1 MNHAAL
7 PTPNREKGPE
17 PDGETIL
24 RLSGIT
30 MLYPGTTALNQVS
43 IDVRAGECHG
53 IIGKN
58 GAGKTT
64 LMKIISGIV
73 QQTEGRISIR
83 DREVKSL
90 SRRRS
95 RAEGISI
102 VTQEPQIIP
111 DFTVAENLFYPD
123 YIRKA
128 GGLINWKEIISRS
141 RTILREAGFNIN
153 VRAKASDLSI
163 SEQQLL
169 LVLRAFFVDESQVV
183 ILDEVTAALTQK
195 DQEFLFEIMDRQ
207 TRQGKAILFIS
218 HRLGEIMR
226 VCQRVT
232 VLRDG
237 RKITTENISCLD
249 ETQLADLVV
258 GEAYATELA
267 RPETEDTGPAAAAI
281 ELLSVEDLTLA
292 GSFRQVS
299 FCLHQGEILGLAGL
313 RGSGR
318 TEILKTIAGAMHPDR
333 GVILV
338 QGQKVRLDKPAQ
350 ALRQGIVY
358 LPEDRDQEGLI
369 ESMSVRF
376 NLSLSSI
383 EKITRHGLIR
393 KSEED
398 RTARE
403 LVKKLSIQAA
413 GLDQEV
419 HSLSGGNRQKVVVG
433 RLMAAAPRIYL
444 LDEPTKGVDIG
455 AKKTILNIVRQHL
468 AQKAGVILTSP
479 SLEDMMA
486 VSDRILVLYDGR
498 ITRTF
503 ARNEFNQAA
512 IYQAMQGV
520 EERPSDG
527 PGAVR

>member
-1 MNHAAL
+1 MNKASAPNLASPGSAL
-7 PTPNREKGPE
+7 DREV
-17 PDGETIL
+17 IL

-30 MLYPGTTALNQVS
+30 MLYPGTIALNQVS
-43 IDVRAGECHG
+43 VDVRAGECHG

-64 LMKIISGIV
+64 LMKIISGII
-73 QQTEGRISIR
+73 QQTEGRIQIR
-83 DREVKSL
+83 DREIKSL

-95 RAEGISI
+95 RAEGVSI

-123 YIRKA
+123 YISKS
-128 GGLINWKEIISRS
+128 GGRINWKEIIDRS
-141 RTILREAGFNIN
+141 RKILQEAGFNIN
-153 VRAKASDLSI
+153 VQAKASDLTI

-169 LVLRAFFVDESQVV
+169 LVLKAFFVDESQVV

-226 VCQRVT
+226 VCQKVT

-249 ETQLADLVV
+249 EKQLAELIV
-258 GEAYATELA
+258 GEDYTTELSQ
-267 RPETEDTGPAAAAI
+267 TGTI
-281 ELLSVEDLTLA
+281 SVEAPSGQEDLLTVADLTKA
-292 GSFRQVS
+292 GFFAHIS

-318 TEILKTIAGAMHPDR
+318 TEIMKTIAGALRPDR
-333 GVILV
+333 GTIRI
-338 QGQKVRLDKPAQ
+338 QGQEVRLEKPAQ
-350 ALRQGIVY
+350 ALRRGIVY

-369 ESMSVRF
+369 ESLSVRF

-383 EKITRHGLIR
+383 AKLTRHGFISKAR
-393 KSEED
+393 ED
-398 RTARE
+398 RMARD
-403 LVKKLSIQAA
+403 LVKTLAIRTA

-433 RLMAAAPRIYL
+433 RLMSAAPRIYL

-455 AKKTILNIVRQHL
+455 AKRTILNIVRQHL
-468 AQKAGVILTSP
+468 IRNAGVILTSP
-479 SLEDMMA
+479 GLEDLMA
-486 VSDRILVLYDGR
+486 ISDRILVLYDGR
-498 ITRTF
+498 ITKTF
-503 ARNEFNQAA
+503 ARKDFSQAA

-520 EERPSDG
+520 IDRPSPG
-527 PGAVR
+527 PGAVG

>member
-338 QGQKVRLDKPAQ
+338 QGQKVRLEQTSPGPCAR
-350 ALRQGIVY
+350 A
-358 LPEDRDQEGLI
+358 
-369 ESMSVRF
+369 
-376 NLSLSSI
+376 SSI
-383 EKITRHGLIR
+383 CPKIVTRRG
-393 KSEED
+393 S
-398 RTARE
+398 
-403 LVKKLSIQAA
+403 S
-413 GLDQEV
+413 
-419 HSLSGGNRQKVVVG
+419 
-433 RLMAAAPRIYL
+433 
-444 LDEPTKGVDIG
+444 
-455 AKKTILNIVRQHL
+455 
-468 AQKAGVILTSP
+468 KA
-479 SLEDMMA
+479 
-486 VSDRILVLYDGR
+486 
-498 ITRTF
+498 
-503 ARNEFNQAA
+503 
-512 IYQAMQGV
+512 
-520 EERPSDG
+520 
-527 PGAVR
+527 

>member
-1 MNHAAL
+1 MNQAAA
-7 PTPNREKGPE
+7 PTTQPQGPVSDHE
-17 PDGETIL
+17 VIL
-24 RLSGIT
+24 RLDGIT
-30 MLYPGTTALNQVS
+30 MLYPGTTALNNVS
-43 IDVRAGECHG
+43 IEVRAGECHG

-73 QQTEGRISIR
+73 QQTEGRIQIR
-83 DREVKSL
+83 DREIKSL

-123 YIRKA
+123 YIRKS
-128 GGLINWKEIISRS
+128 GGRINWKEIVDRS
-141 RTILREAGFNIN
+141 QTILMEAGFNIN
-153 VRAKASDLSI
+153 VQAKASDLSI

-195 DQEFLFEIMDRQ
+195 DQDFLFEIMDRQ

-237 RKITTENISCLD
+237 RKITTDNVSCLD
-249 ETQLADLVV
+249 EKQLADLIV
-258 GEAYATELA
+258 GEDYTAELA
-267 RPETEDTGPAAAAI
+267 QPETEPAGPTIAPV
-281 ELLSVEDLTLA
+281 ELLAVKDLTKA
-292 GSFRQVS
+292 GFFKQVS

-318 TEILKTIAGAMHPDR
+318 TEIMKTIAGAMHPDR

-338 QGQKVRLDKPAQ
+338 KGQEVRLEKPAQ
-350 ALRQGIVY
+350 ALRRGIVY

-369 ESMSVRF
+369 ESLSVRF

-383 EKITRHGLIR
+383 AKMTRHGLISKAR
-393 KSEED
+393 ED
-398 RTARE
+398 RMAYD
-403 LVKKLSIQAA
+403 LVKKLSIRAA
-413 GLDQEV
+413 SLDQEV

-433 RLMAAAPRIYL
+433 RLMSAAPRVYL

-468 AQKAGVILTSP
+468 VREAGVILTSP
-479 SLEDMMA
+479 GLDDLMA

-503 ARNEFNQAA
+503 ARKEFSQAA

-520 EERPSDG
+520 TDRPSDR
-527 PGAVR
+527 PGAVG